1 MIPPMAGKLD
11 GEIAVI
17 GDLSRDELVARWVK
31 AHGCP
36 PPKGIKRGLLERS
49 AAWLL
54 QAKRLGGLNPDVG
67 RTLKRLVAGERS
79 ASGGTVADPGE
90 KTTDSESTKH
100 SQPSRAGFD
109 AVAHDPHLAD
119 CSARLLSGDVPR
131 SPAPS
136 NSSPAEPAMAASPA
150 LPANPAAPL
159 RARPAAGT
167 RLVREWNGRMHV
179 VEVIDDGFV
188 WDGKSYRSLS
198 AIAKRITGAH
208 WSGPRF
214 FGL

>member
-31 AHGCP
+31 THGCP

-49 AAWLL
+49 AAWHL
-54 QAKRLGGLNPDVG
+54 QAKRLGGLTPDVR
-67 RTLKRLVAGERS
+67 RTLKRLITGERPS
-79 ASGGTVADPGE
+79 TSGAVPDPAN
-90 KTTDSESTKH
+90 TTESVKVN
-100 SQPSRAGFD
+100 QPKPNGVRAD
-109 AVAHDPHLAD
+109 AVAHDRHLAD
-119 CSARLLSGDVPR
+119 CSAHSRIGTVPQR
-131 SPAPS
+131 PVPPHSKPDEHSVA
-136 NSSPAEPAMAASPA
+136 SSPHPTAD
-150 LPANPAAPL
+150 PAAPL

-179 VEVIDDGFV
+179 VEVTDDSFV

-214 FGL
+214 FNL